1 MKNILAL
8 LGIISLMLGIIGA
21 FLPLL
26 PTTPFILLSATLFA
40 RSSDKLNYWLRN
52 HKIFGQLIR
61 DFADEKSI
69 PLHAKISSVSLIWL
83 SILYATFVVASEKF
97 WLQILLV
104 TIASGVT
111 IHILRFKTKKR
122 QSKPPSDL

>member
-8 LGIISLMLGIIGA
+8 FGIVSLTLGIIGA

-26 PTTPFILLSATLFA
+26 PTTPFVLLSAALFA
-40 RSSDKLNYWLRN
+40 RSSGRLDYWLRN

-69 PLHAKISSVSLIWL
+69 PLHAKISSL
-83 SILYATFVVASEKF
+83 SMLWITMLYAIFAVANEKL
-97 WLQILLV
+97 WLQILLAA
-104 TIASGVT
+104 IATGVS

-122 QSKPPSDL
+122 RIKPPFDL